1 MARDPRATLSPVQRY
16 AKQPLAYAALRSALI
31 PAHIFPLP
39 TVMHAAKALGRTFGG
54 SKLNK
59 KRVTQA
65 VARLEVAFPDYTQ
78 DQRHALVMRA
88 YEHLAMLGVELA
100 VTPRLL
106 SEDAW
111 TDYVEL
117 GNLQTVMRPLLND
130 RPTLLLT
137 GHCGNWE
144 IVGYTMAL
152 LGFSMHAIYR
162 PLDLRPA
169 DDWVRQTRSRR
180 GLDLLDKF
188 GAMRAMPDLMEQG
201 KAVAFVADQNAGDRG
216 LQVPYF
222 GRLASSYKSI
232 GLTALQFN
240 ANIMIGQARRLPL
253 EPGTNQSMRY
263 RIEVVDHY
271 SAEDWQDQPDPL
283 FYITARYRR
292 SIEKM
297 IRQSPEQYLWMHRI
311 WKSRPRHE
319 RLNKPFPDTLKNKL
333 AALPWMTGDE
343 LASIIDRSDR
353 DRAYMTEHNLTHF
366 K

>member
-1 MARDPRATLSPVQRY
+1 MASDPRGELSPFQRY
-16 AKQPLAYAALRSALI
+16 ITQPASYAALRTALL

-39 TVMHAAKALGRTFGG
+39 AVLSSARSLARVFGG
-54 SKLNK
+54 SKFNT

-65 VARLEVAFPDYTQ
+65 VQRLEIAFPEMEYDE
-78 DQRHALVMRA
+78 RHELVMKA
-88 YEHLAMLGVELA
+88 YEHLSMLAVELA

-117 GNLQTVMRPLLND
+117 GNLQTVMRPLLDD

-144 IVGYTMAL
+144 IIGYTMAL
-152 LGFSMHAIYR
+152 LGFNMHAIYR
-162 PLDLRPA
+162 PLDIRLA
-169 DDWVRQTRSRR
+169 DEWVRQTRSRR

-188 GAMRAMPDLMEQG
+188 GAMRAMPKLMQQG
-201 KAVAFVADQNAGDRG
+201 EAVAFVADQNAGDRG

-232 GLTALQFN
+232 GLTALQFD
-240 ANIMIGQARRLPL
+240 ANILIGQARRLPTP
-253 EPGTNQSMRY
+253 PGSKQSIRY
-263 RIEVVDHY
+263 RIEVNDCF
-271 SAEDWQDQPDPL
+271 SSEDWNTQPDPL

-292 SIEKM
+292 SIEQM

-319 RLNKPFPDTLKNKL
+319 RLNKPFPDALKAKL
-333 AALPWMTGDE
+333 AALPWMTDQE
-343 LASIIDRSDR
+343 LQKLIDRSDK
-353 DRAYMTEHNLTHF
+353 DRAYMAEHNITHF